1 MPRRRPPTATCP
13 HCGREL
19 LEHKLQSHDAVC
31 PMRPDI
37 ADAMRKT
44 LTGADGYAIT
54 RTEYEAIAFDAG
66 LPSRSLLCKMVG
78 DWPAVC
84 ALYGVPMR
92 PAPVKVEPPKRVETP
107 QEKPPRKRHNRRD
120 DAQIDAEIGAEI
132 DEAREIAQRAQA
144 LARWETDHGYTVAV
158 RRSDGTPYVRTLPGG
173 GVACMLR

>member
-13 HCGREL
+13 HCKREL
-19 LEHKLQSHDAVC
+19 LAHKLDDHDAVC
-31 PMRPDI
+31 PMRPDV
-37 ADAMRKT
+37 ADAMRET

-54 RTEYEAIAFDAG
+54 RSEYEEIACNAG

-84 ALYGVPMR
+84 ARYRVPMR
-92 PAPVKVEPPKRVETP
+92 PAPVKVEPPKQAEP
-107 QEKPPRKRHNRRD
+107 LQEKPPRKRHSRRD

-144 LARWETDHGYTVAV
+144 LARYERDHGYTVAV
-158 RRSDGTPYVRTLPGG
+158 RRYCGTPYVRTVAGG
-173 GVACMLR
+173 GTAYMLR